1 MSLPVAT
8 PNGIPASPPVDE
20 IGRDIRTATQ
30 NGALCVAIRKR
41 APVDSSLLPVWTGS
55 YRPKTLTRS
64 STGCFSIGPAGWETT
79 PNGIW
84 ASSVQFAGTSK
95 AAATASSMSG
105 L

>member
-1 MSLPVAT
+1 MGLPVAT
-8 PNGIPASPPVDE
+8 PKRHPRVAT
-20 IGRDIRTATQ
+20 GRRNRAEHTDGDAKRRPRA
-30 NGALCVAIRKR
+30 AIRRR
-41 APVDSSLLPVWTGS
+41 APVDSSFLPVWTGS

-84 ASSVQFAGTSK
+84 ASSVQFDGTSK
-95 AAATASSMSG
+95 AVATASSMSG